1 MMNNLIAIV
10 VYISMLLLVHEII
23 LLLLLLLM
31 KQVRIII
38 GIISIIIYK
47 TNVHFEAV
55 SGAFSLIVLKVR
67 SIWVS

>member
-1 MMNNLIAIV
+1 MMNHLIAIV

-23 LLLLLLLM
+23 LLLLLLM

-67 SIWVS
+67 SI